1 MDKNKE
7 QIIKPGL
14 YLISTPIGNMQD
26 ITFRA
31 INILKKSD
39 IILCEDTRRSFNLL
53 SYYNIKK
60 KLFSYHKF
68 NEKKNSEKIINLI
81 KENKVVSLISDAGT
95 PTISDPGLVL
105 VKKCIQQDLNVH
117 PIPGSSAVIAAMS
130 VSGFEDKFLFYG
142 FLNKKENELNKV
154 LKSIANLDYS
164 LIFFIPAN
172 KINFY
177 LNLFKKYF
185 NNREILIAKE
195 ITKIHEEFIRG
206 KIDSIKP
213 FPQEAKGELTV
224 IISKQV
230 IKNNSK
236 NVINES
242 VKLEIKKMLKKYSHK
257 DVVEYIVKKENLPK
271 KLIYDYCLKIKWK
284 KKLLI
289 IFTLFLLTSCVGS
302 STSGVF
308 GSGVS
313 IALDPRTLGTQI
325 DDSIMQKNL
334 QARLALTEKKY
345 LIKLSVKVLDGRIFL
360 SGKVDEAEEK
370 LKVTKMAWETKGAR
384 SVKNNIVV
392 KQKFSFKNAAV
403 DVLITSQL
411 RTALIL
417 NKKVKAANFNI
428 DTVNQKT
435 YVFGIAHSNEEK
447 KEIIQEAKQI
457 VDLKELITS
466 ILLVSD
472 LSRKKE

>member
-1 MDKNKE
+1 M
-7 QIIKPGL
+7 
-14 YLISTPIGNMQD
+14 
-26 ITFRA
+26 
-31 INILKKSD
+31 
-39 IILCEDTRRSFNLL
+39 
-53 SYYNIKK
+53 
-60 KLFSYHKF
+60 
-68 NEKKNSEKIINLI
+68 KKNIIVLFF
-81 KENKVVSLISDAGT
+81 LALLAG
-95 PTISDPGLVL
+95 
-105 VKKCIQQDLNVH
+105 
-117 PIPGSSAVIAAMS
+117 
-130 VSGFEDKFLFYG
+130 
-142 FLNKKENELNKV
+142 
-154 LKSIANLDYS
+154 
-164 LIFFIPAN
+164 
-172 KINFY
+172 
-177 LNLFKKYF
+177 
-185 NNREILIAKE
+185 
-195 ITKIHEEFIRG
+195 
-206 KIDSIKP
+206 
-213 FPQEAKGELTV
+213 
-224 IISKQV
+224 
-230 IKNNSK
+230 
-236 NVINES
+236 
-242 VKLEIKKMLKKYSHK
+242 
-257 DVVEYIVKKENLPK
+257 
-271 KLIYDYCLKIKWK
+271 
-284 KKLLI
+284 
-289 IFTLFLLTSCVGS
+289 CVGS
-302 STSGVF
+302 SSGGVF

-428 DTVNQKT
+428 DTLNQKT

>member
-1 MDKNKE
+1 M
-7 QIIKPGL
+7 
-14 YLISTPIGNMQD
+14 
-26 ITFRA
+26 
-31 INILKKSD
+31 
-39 IILCEDTRRSFNLL
+39 
-53 SYYNIKK
+53 
-60 KLFSYHKF
+60 
-68 NEKKNSEKIINLI
+68 
-81 KENKVVSLISDAGT
+81 
-95 PTISDPGLVL
+95 
-105 VKKCIQQDLNVH
+105 
-117 PIPGSSAVIAAMS
+117 
-130 VSGFEDKFLFYG
+130 
-142 FLNKKENELNKV
+142 
-154 LKSIANLDYS
+154 
-164 LIFFIPAN
+164 
-172 KINFY
+172 
-177 LNLFKKYF
+177 
-185 NNREILIAKE
+185 
-195 ITKIHEEFIRG
+195 
-206 KIDSIKP
+206 
-213 FPQEAKGELTV
+213 
-224 IISKQV
+224 
-230 IKNNSK
+230 
-236 NVINES
+236 
-242 VKLEIKKMLKKYSHK
+242 
-257 DVVEYIVKKENLPK
+257 
-271 KLIYDYCLKIKWK
+271 K

-289 IFTLFLLTSCVGS
+289 IFALFLLTSCVGS

-345 LIKLSVKVLDGRIFL
+345 IIKLSVKVLDGRIFL